1 MDIGRVQER
10 EIIEEMRESYLDY
23 AMSVIVARALPD
35 VRDGLKPVHRRIL
48 FTMHE
53 MGLTHAAKFRKCAA
67 IVGDCLGKYHPHG
80 DAAVYETLVRM
91 AQDFAMRHPLVDGQG
106 NFGSIDGDNAAA
118 PRYTESRM
126 TRIAEDLL
134 KDIEKDTVDFRPN
147 YDNTRDEPVVLPAAF
162 PNLLVNGTVGIAVGM
177 ATNIPPHNL
186 GETMA
191 ALVHLAGHPDA
202 TVEDLMAFV
211 KGPDFPTA
219 GSIFDT
225 RAIREAYA
233 TGKGAI
239 LMRGT
244 VDMEEGPRGSQ
255 IIITEIPYQVNK
267 AELIVTMA
275 TLVQDK
281 RIEGIRDIR
290 DESDRDGMRIAID
303 LKSDAHPQKVLNN
316 LYKRT
321 DLEKNF
327 NLNLL
332 ALVDG
337 LQPQVLSLKDV
348 LAQFLAH
355 RTNVVTRRTRFDLT
369 RTEERIHILEG
380 LKKALDHIDRVIQ
393 TIKQSEDRERAHANL
408 MKKFDLSDRQAAA
421 ILDMRLATLAGLE
434 RQKIED
440 ELKEKMALARQLAAL
455 LKDPKRMLEAINQE
469 FAEISARFSDPR
481 RTKVVARAPG
491 KLADEDLIPNEEVV
505 IMLTRGGY
513 IKRIKPENY
522 RMQKRGGKGL
532 IGIETKEEDV
542 VEHLLLADTHADILF
557 FTDAGK
563 VYQVRAYDIPEGSR
577 IAKGKTVAMILSV
590 GPTEKVTSI
599 LAVPRGAKAKKNAPE
614 RDVKK
619 YIVML
624 TDYGTIKK
632 VEAGE
637 FEAVRRN
644 GLIALTLKK
653 DDRLRW
659 ARLTGGGD
667 ELILVTS
674 LGNAI
679 RFSER
684 DVRPMGRNA
693 AGVTALRLKSGD
705 TIVGMDVIDN
715 PLVKTKGSLLVVM
728 EHGFGKHTPVS
739 NFKKQRRGG
748 SGIKAANVT
757 DKTGKV
763 IGARIVREE
772 EMELIAIS
780 RKGQVIRTE
789 LGSIPSLGRVTQ
801 GVRIMR
807 AEVGDAVASMT
818 TL

>member
-1 MDIGRVQER
+1 MD
-10 EIIEEMRESYLDY
+10 
-23 AMSVIVARALPD
+23 AL
-35 VRDGLKPVHRRIL
+35 I
-48 FTMHE
+48 
-53 MGLTHAAKFRKCAA
+53 
-67 IVGDCLGKYHPHG
+67 
-80 DAAVYETLVRM
+80 
-91 AQDFAMRHPLVDGQG
+91 
-106 NFGSIDGDNAAA
+106 
-118 PRYTESRM
+118 
-126 TRIAEDLL
+126 
-134 KDIEKDTVDFRPN
+134 
-147 YDNTRDEPVVLPAAF
+147 
-162 PNLLVNGTVGIAVGM
+162 
-177 ATNIPPHNL
+177 
-186 GETMA
+186 
-191 ALVHLAGHPDA
+191 HLARSPDA
-202 TVEDLMAFV
+202 TVEDLMAFI

-219 GSIFDT
+219 GAIFDT
-225 RAIREAYA
+225 RAIREAYTA
-233 TGKGAI
+233 GKGAI

-244 VDMEEGPRGSQ
+244 VDIEDGDRGAQ

-267 AELIVTMA
+267 AELIITMA
-275 TLVQDK
+275 GLVQDK
-281 RIEGIRDIR
+281 RLEGIRDIR
-290 DESDRDGMRIAID
+290 DESDRDGLRIAID

-316 LYKRT
+316 LYKYT

-337 LQPQVLSLKDV
+337 IQPQVLSLKDV
-348 LAQFLAH
+348 LVQFLGH
-355 RTNVVTRRTRFDLT
+355 RTTVVTRRTRFDLA

-408 MKKFDLSDRQAAA
+408 MQKFDLSDRQATA
-421 ILDMRLATLAGLE
+421 ILDMRLVTLAGLE
-434 RQKIED
+434 RQKIDD
-440 ELKEKMALARQLAAL
+440 ELKEKTALAKKLAAL
-455 LKDPKRMLEAINQE
+455 LKDPQKMREAIIQE
-469 FAEISARFSDPR
+469 FTEIRERYADPR

-522 RMQKRGGKGL
+522 RTQKRGGKGL

-542 VEHLLLADTHADILF
+542 VEHLLLADTHADVLF

-577 IAKGKTVAMILSV
+577 TAKGKTVAMILAV
-590 GPTEKVTSI
+590 GPDEKVTSV
-599 LAVPRGAKAKKNAPE
+599 LAVPRGPKAKGASE
-614 RDVKK
+614 REGKK

-637 FEAVRRN
+637 FETVRKS

-659 ARLTGGGD
+659 ARLTTGGD
-667 ELILVTS
+667 ELILVTA

-693 AGVTALRLKSGD
+693 AGVAALRLKAGD
-705 TIVGMDVIDN
+705 TIVGMDVIDDKDI
-715 PLVKTKGSLLVVM
+715 KTKGQILVVM
-728 EHGFGKHTPVS
+728 EHGFGKQTPVS
-739 NFKKQRRGG
+739 SFKKQHRGG

-763 IGARIVREE
+763 IGATIVWEDAT
-772 EMELIAIS
+772 ELIAIS

-789 LGSIPSLGRVTQ
+789 LSSIPSLGRVTQ

-807 AEVGDAVASMT
+807 AETGDAVASMT